1 MFVISYSLTFCVY
14 IPGNR
19 EFVFIIIVKFMMT
32 AYSRIRFG
40 LKIVYVYLYIT
51 WSHYLNFANLSEDIE
66 LINVSQ
72 IYFVERVC
80 EQDKAYS
87 LSYPLYYICGVVC
100 FQFAHFPCD
109 HWENIYSVLLSSSNR
124 ENELLPTVQGY
135 VMKQWYALYVFLY
148 SYEFVIW
155 PDCFVG
161 HSCPGSVSPESGPLS
176 LICCITTMLGTL
188 LMIGT

>member
-1 MFVISYSLTFCVY
+1 MFVISYSVTFCVY

-40 LKIVYVYLYIT
+40 LKIANVYLYIT
-51 WSHYLNFANLSEDIE
+51 WSHYHNFANLSEDIE
-66 LINVSQ
+66 LIDVSQ
-72 IYFVERVC
+72 IYFAERVC

-109 HWENIYSVLLSSSNR
+109 HWENIYTLSYYHHQIGRMNYYPLFRVTSWNNGMRCMSFYILMNLWYDRIASWGIRVLVVFAPNLALCHWYAA
-124 ENELLPTVQGY
+124 LLP
-135 VMKQWYALYVFLY
+135 
-148 SYEFVIW
+148 
-155 PDCFVG
+155 C
-161 HSCPGSVSPESGPLS
+161 
-176 LICCITTMLGTL
+176 
-188 LMIGT
+188 